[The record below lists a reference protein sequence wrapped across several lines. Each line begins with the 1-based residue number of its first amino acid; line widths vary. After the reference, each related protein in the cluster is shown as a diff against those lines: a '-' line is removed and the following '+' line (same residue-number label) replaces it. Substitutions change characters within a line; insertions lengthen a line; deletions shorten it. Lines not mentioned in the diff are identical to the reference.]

1 MLKLT
6 TEWRKATF
14 IQVWDKSL
22 YTPFVMIMLSRKK
35 NNQNKINTL
44 RDPGERSL
52 KCHSYLVVV
61 GVETLDDVDADDD
74 VDTELEVEAL
84 IKKYN
89 VHR

>member
-1 MLKLT
+1 M
-6 TEWRKATF
+6 
-14 IQVWDKSL
+14 V
-22 YTPFVMIMLSRKK
+22 MLSRKK

-61 GVETLDDVDADDD
+61 GVETLDDVDDD
-74 VDTELEVEAL
+74 VDAELEVEAL

>member
-1 MLKLT
+1 
-6 TEWRKATF
+6 
-14 IQVWDKSL
+14 
-22 YTPFVMIMLSRKK
+22 MIMLSRKK

-61 GVETLDDVDADDD
+61 GVETLDDVDDD
-74 VDTELEVEAL
+74 VDAELEVEAL
-84 IKKYN
+84 IKKNN